1 MRYPVTITEGSV
13 LLGPAEADAL
23 ADLLMDAATVIGH
36 LAGHPAAEA
45 ALAADACGPAA
56 DCAELTLD
64 LRVAAGQISDD
75 LTARRLNEQLSR
87 NLSKYAGQNQKR
99 RQHAGKEKHSE
110 PDF

>member
-1 MRYPVTITEGSV
+1 MRYPVTVAEGSV
-13 LLGPAEADAL
+13 LLSAGETDAL

-45 ALAADACGPAA
+45 ALAAGGCGPAA

-64 LRVAAGQISDD
+64 LRVAAGQLSDD
-75 LTARRLNEQLSR
+75 LAARRVNDLLAR
-87 NLSKYAGQNQKR
+87 NRREYAGQNR
-99 RQHAGKEKHSE
+99 ERQEHARKEKHSE